1 MSAKSIELNKEKG
14 SVVVEYEF
22 SGEKWTNIFNKTK
35 TNKIKKLKVDGFRPG
50 KAPKHIVD
58 KYVTPVAVASD
69 SINEAYNV
77 FADEIFEEVKKQHE
91 NVLQNAVL
99 LELPV
104 LAEESSVI
112 KIEFPLLPDL
122 SNIKLDK
129 SIKTKVS
136 KLKVTEADIDE
147 YLNQLLSKNALVLPL
162 DKKDKTKLGDVVTLK
177 YKGFVNNEPFDGGEA
192 DSFDLKLGSKTFI
205 DTFEDQLVGKT
216 VGWKGEVNVTF
227 PENYA
232 VPTLKGQPAVFECE
246 ILDAKR
252 LEEIKPTD
260 ENVKELHLPNVSN
273 LEEAKSYAKEI
284 LTVKKYSEIHR
295 QVIDSLVDELVE
307 KHQFAVSDI
316 LVTQGAQKRLEE
328 IKANLKQQGIKFNE
342 YLDLIKTSEADFN
355 KLVLS
360 EEKVL
365 TKRLL
370 VHEELMKQFK
380 DKAEISEDNK
390 HLWAINVAFG
400 QQFVPLPF
408 VLQYMKQNPLSDE
421 EGKENQFTEAVKEV
435 AVTRLIL
442 AHLDKKV
449 ADHNDKVALEL
460 AKKLIEQAEKDVQQ
474 YEEKAKQIYEEEL
487 AEEEAKKAESKKEE
501 K

>member
-1 MSAKSIELNKEKG
+1 M
-14 SVVVEYEF
+14 
-22 SGEKWTNIFNKTK
+22 
-35 TNKIKKLKVDGFRPG
+35 
-50 KAPKHIVD
+50 
-58 KYVTPVAVASD
+58 ASD

-122 SNIKLDK
+122 SNIKLDE

-177 YKGFVNNEPFDGGEA
+177 YKGFVNNEPFEGGEA

-246 ILDAKR
+246 IL
-252 LEEIKPTD
+252 EC
-260 ENVKELHLPNVSN
+260 
-273 LEEAKSYAKEI
+273 
-284 LTVKKYSEIHR
+284 
-295 QVIDSLVDELVE
+295 
-307 KHQFAVSDI
+307 
-316 LVTQGAQKRLEE
+316 
-328 IKANLKQQGIKFNE
+328 
-342 YLDLIKTSEADFN
+342 
-355 KLVLS
+355 
-360 EEKVL
+360 
-365 TKRLL
+365 
-370 VHEELMKQFK
+370 
-380 DKAEISEDNK
+380 
-390 HLWAINVAFG
+390 
-400 QQFVPLPF
+400 
-408 VLQYMKQNPLSDE
+408 
-421 EGKENQFTEAVKEV
+421 
-435 AVTRLIL
+435 
-442 AHLDKKV
+442 
-449 ADHNDKVALEL
+449 
-460 AKKLIEQAEKDVQQ
+460 
-474 YEEKAKQIYEEEL
+474 
-487 AEEEAKKAESKKEE
+487 
-501 K
+501 